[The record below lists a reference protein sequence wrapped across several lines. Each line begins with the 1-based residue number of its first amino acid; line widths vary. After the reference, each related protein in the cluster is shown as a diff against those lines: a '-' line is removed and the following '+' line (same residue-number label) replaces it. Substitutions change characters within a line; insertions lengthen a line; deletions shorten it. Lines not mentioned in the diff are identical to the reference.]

1 MWTMEPCC
9 GLPGKDQYGFELYEQ
24 RHGLQ
29 RDDADGRR
37 QKYRPNYEP
46 LGIGQR
52 A

>member
-1 MWTMEPCC
+1 MEPCC